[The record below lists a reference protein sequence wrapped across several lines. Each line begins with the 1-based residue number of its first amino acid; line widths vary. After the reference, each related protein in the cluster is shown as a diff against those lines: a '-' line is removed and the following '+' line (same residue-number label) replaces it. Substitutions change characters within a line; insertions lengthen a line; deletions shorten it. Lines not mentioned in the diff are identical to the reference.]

1 MEEEQEAARG
11 AAWDCGSPLYDSF
24 EVARLHHV
32 LESNLMILPPFPP
45 DDDDDAAAQRIMLD
59 DGRRAAEVDDANGA
73 AARKSGGRRRK
84 RRTAGWKAAAA
95 IYRAVAC
102 WRRPCLP
109 LLSIPPF
116 SLPYKARKRAIGSG
130 WSQIQLP
137 HKRYINA
144 T

>member
-1 MEEEQEAARG
+1 MKRTHARPAVRSLTLRAPAMVNPSMEEEQEAARG

-102 WRRPCLP
+102 WRRP
-109 LLSIPPF
+109 
-116 SLPYKARKRAIGSG
+116 
-130 WSQIQLP
+130 W
-137 HKRYINA
+137 
-144 T
+144 